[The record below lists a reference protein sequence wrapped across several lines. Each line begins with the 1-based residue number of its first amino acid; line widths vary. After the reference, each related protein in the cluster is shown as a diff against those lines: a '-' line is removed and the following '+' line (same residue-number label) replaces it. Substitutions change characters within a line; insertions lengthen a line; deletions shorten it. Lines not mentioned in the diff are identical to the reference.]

1 MAVSGAKRS
10 FDRTGGE
17 EDGRPR
23 RSPDAAL
30 APPPRPGPRQR
41 RGPARRL
48 RPPGREP
55 AARSGSRTGRELSR
69 RETAARRVRR
79 RRRPGRVGAAAARGR
94 ASGGVRSATLAKRSG
109 RSGPHHRFPKLEGT
123 LAASGSA
130 AGTGPSAACHWAP
143 FWRKQPWRA
152 QDHGIRTSSIWTGRC
167 SRSDSVQASAT
178 HPVSTASWIVQG
190 DARRPATTSVN
201 AISSW

>member
-1 MAVSGAKRS
+1 MAVPGAKRS

-30 APPPRPGPRQR
+30 APPPQPGPRQR

-69 RETAARRVRR
+69 RETASRRVRR

-94 ASGGVRSATLAKRSG
+94 ASGGVRSATLANRSG
-109 RSGPHHRFPKLEGT
+109 RSGPHPVPEVRRNPSGERQCRRYRAFSGVPLGAV
-123 LAASGSA
+123 LAETAVACTGSWNPDFLDLDGA
-130 AGTGPSAACHWAP
+130 VLAQRQCAGLGHPP
-143 FWRKQPWRA
+143 GLDRILDRA
-152 QDHGIRTSSIWTGRC
+152 G
-167 SRSDSVQASAT
+167 
-178 HPVSTASWIVQG
+178 
-190 DARRPATTSVN
+190 
-201 AISSW
+201 